1 MDQHAEDTF
10 SRIVARLREHPSL
23 ADVELAVSLR
33 DGVVTLCGW
42 VETYEQKLAAESTAV
57 RTEGVRAVAVEVA
70 VRGPWDRRLTDTDIA
85 HSVAARLASTEEAG
99 RTGTVR
105 ARVERGWV
113 TLEGAVDLFRQRDRI
128 EERIRSVSGVQ
139 GVINLI
145 AVRSPESQSDIDR
158 KVEHAVAGEIE
169 SLGGATGSMSR
180 HGSERRNAMADKKV
194 LIVDDDD
201 DFRASVRPV
210 LEREGYIVF
219 EAASG
224 REGLTRLGEHEP
236 DLIVVDI
243 MMETGDEGYGFT
255 QAVKYRDEYRRYRN
269 IPVVMVSSIQETPGQ
284 RFPMAPELELIQPD
298 AYLTKPL
305 DIDRFVAVV
314 HRALERSAGHGER
327 T

>member
-1 MDQHAEDTF
+1 MDHHAEDTF
-10 SRIVARLREHPSL
+10 FRIVARLGEHPSL

-57 RTEGVRAVAVEVA
+57 RTEGVRAVAVEIA

-85 HSVAARLASTEEAG
+85 HGVAGRVAAMTDASA
-99 RTGTVR
+99 RAVR

-113 TLEGAVDLFRQRDRI
+113 TLEGTVDLFHQRDHI
-128 EERIRSVSGVQ
+128 EANIRSVSGVQ

-158 KVEHAVAGEIE
+158 KVDDVVAGEIE
-169 SLGGATGSMSR
+169 SLAGATGPGSR
-180 HGSERRNAMADKKV
+180 HGSQRRHAMTDKKV
-194 LIVDDDD
+194 LLVDDDD
-201 DFRASVRPV
+201 DFRASVRPI
-210 LEREGYIVF
+210 LEREGYTVF

-224 REGLTRLGEHEP
+224 REGLERLREHEP

-255 QAVKYRDEYRRYRN
+255 QTVKHRDEYRQYRG

-284 RFPMAPELELIQPD
+284 RFPMAPELEMIQPD

-314 HRALERSAGHGER
+314 HRALERNAGHGER
-327 T
+327 A